1 MGYRSEAVA
10 LSAELATKLKQ
21 LISVYDGKY
30 ILANKLKK
38 RELVP
43 PSKMGFKGHDMKFV
57 LKEDDSLGM
66 RD

>member
-1 MGYRSEAVA
+1 M
-10 LSAELATKLKQ
+10 
-21 LISVYDGKY
+21 YDGKY

-66 RD
+66 RDW